1 MHLDENGQIM
11 DTQHSFMQGRS
22 CFTNLIGFLRRYID
36 TYKIGGAMY
45 VVCVDFSK
53 VFDNVPKIY
62 ANPKC

>member
-1 MHLDENGQIM
+1 MFYKLDWIFEEV
-11 DTQHSFMQGRS
+11 H
-22 CFTNLIGFLRRYID
+22 RYID
-36 TYKIGGAMY
+36 TYKIGGAMD